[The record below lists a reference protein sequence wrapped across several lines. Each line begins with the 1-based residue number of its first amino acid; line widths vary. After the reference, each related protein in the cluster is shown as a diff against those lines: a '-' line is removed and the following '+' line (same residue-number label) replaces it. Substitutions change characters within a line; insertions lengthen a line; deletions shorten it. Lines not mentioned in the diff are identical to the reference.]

1 MPNSKNLVFFVLFTI
16 LFLRFRVDSF
26 HGTARI
32 SNVHIGAVLDL
43 NSPMGAMIE
52 LCLSLALSDFY
63 SIHSDYK
70 TRLSIHTKSAE
81 HELDVASA
89 VLEMLKNEEVH
100 GVLGP
105 QWSKEA
111 TFVAELGARAQVP
124 VISFTAKSR
133 ALSHSNSTYFVRTT
147 PDDIY
152 QVKSLAAICQG
163 FDWQE
168 VIVLYEDT
176 EYGNIFFSKLYKAFQ
191 EINIHLSYISAIST
205 SAEDVDLTKEL
216 NKTMEMY
223 TKVFLLHMNIA
234 LGHRLFVLARNAGM
248 MSEGYAWLMTDSLS
262 NFLTSVDTSPME
274 GVLGLRPHVPQS
286 KNLENF
292 TAKWKR
298 NAFFGK
304 PAIMELNMYGLWAYD
319 TVWALAL
326 AIERILP
333 LNSDLP
339 KSRQGELNISDIS
352 NLRVSQLGRRI
363 LTELLRTKFTGLSG
377 EFHLVDG
384 QLQPSAFEI
393 FNLIGTGNRTVGYWT
408 PDRGISKNV
417 SSIGESTYSTSTKEL
432 RGIMWPGDTLV
443 TPKAWGIPATRTLR
457 VGVPHIKGGFP
468 EFVNVKT
475 DKSTN
480 QSTASGFSIAIFEAS
495 LPLLPFR
502 LHYKFVPYED
512 DNRTQNGRCDDML
525 VKMHDQEYD
534 LVVGDVTILATRA
547 KIVDFTVPYTE
558 SGIIMV
564 VKNKRSRNMW
574 IFLKPLSWDL
584 WLTIVIACIII
595 GIVLRILEYE
605 ETTDTNTITWRQP
618 REQPG
623 LFCWFPIAILA
634 FPERNM
640 VANIWSRFLLV
651 VWLFVAYILMQS
663 YTAKLSAIFTVDQL
677 HFGFSDDSYI
687 GYQSGS
693 FVKDYLI
700 NDLKFNESKLK
711 DYTTIEEYHNAM
723 TLGSEKGG
731 IDVIYGELPYMK
743 LLMHKYPSQYMIRGQ
758 PNKTYGDGFGFAF
771 PRGSPLVIHFSRAI
785 LNVTQSTTMTMI
797 EQHNFGYPSNQDSV
811 INPDNPNLKA
821 YNFGGLFIILGSS
834 TIIALF
840 FSKTSVGRN
849 ITSMVS
855 KYGRKCSTFLFRA
868 KDHES
873 NPTNQA
879 KGSPSE
885 AVNESQNNTNIS
897 NTNLEAVPSPEPSTD
912 QGEANESEPTNTD
925 VISSGLVEIQLSESR
940 NVETPAEPNK

>member
-1 MPNSKNLVFFVLFTI
+1 MCASMFSVVSFNGTVH
-16 LFLRFRVDSF
+16 VD
-26 HGTARI
+26 
-32 SNVHIGAVLDL
+32 AVLDL

-52 LCLSLALSDFY
+52 LCLSMALTDFY
-63 SIHSDYK
+63 SIHSYYK
-70 TRLSIHTKSAE
+70 TRLSIRTKNAE

-89 VLEMLKNEEVH
+89 VTEMLKNEEMH
-100 GVLGP
+100 GVLGA

-168 VIVLYEDT
+168 IIVLYEDT

-191 EINIHLSYISAIST
+191 EVHIHLSYISAIST

-223 TKVFLLHMNIA
+223 TTVFLVHMNIS

-298 NAFFGK
+298 KAFFRK
-304 PAIMELNMYGLWAYD
+304 PAIMELNMYGLWACD

-333 LNSDLP
+333 LNSDLR

-384 QLQPSAFEI
+384 QLLPSAFEI
-393 FNLIGTGNRTVGYWT
+393 FNVIGTGDQTVGYWT

-432 RGIMWPGDTLV
+432 RAIMWSGDTLV
-443 TPKAWGIPATRTLR
+443 TPKAW
-457 VGVPHIKGGFP
+457 
-468 EFVNVKT
+468 

-480 QSTASGFSIAIFEAS
+480 QSIATGFSIAIFQAS
-495 LPLLPFR
+495 LPLLPFK
-502 LHYKFVPYED
+502 LNYEFLPYED
-512 DNRTQNGRCDDML
+512 DNRTQNGSYYDML
-525 VKMHDQEYD
+525 VKVHDQVIKVD
-534 LVVGDVTILATRA
+534 LSL
-547 KIVDFTVPYTE
+547 
-558 SGIIMV
+558 
-564 VKNKRSRNMW
+564 KN
-574 IFLKPLSWDL
+574 
-584 WLTIVIACIII
+584 
-595 GIVLRILEYE
+595 
-605 ETTDTNTITWRQP
+605 
-618 REQPG
+618 
-623 LFCWFPIAILA
+623 
-634 FPERNM
+634 
-640 VANIWSRFLLV
+640 
-651 VWLFVAYILMQS
+651 
-663 YTAKLSAIFTVDQL
+663 
-677 HFGFSDDSYI
+677 
-687 GYQSGS
+687 
-693 FVKDYLI
+693 YLI

-723 TLGSEKGG
+723 PLGSEKGG
-731 IDVIYGELPYMK
+731 IDVIYGELPCMK
-743 LLMHKYPSQYMIRGQ
+743 LLMHKYPSQYKIRGQ
-758 PNKTYGDGFGFAF
+758 RNKTYGDGFGFAF
-771 PRGSPLVIHFSRAI
+771 PKGSPLVIHFSREI
-785 LNVTQSTTMTMI
+785 LNITRSTNMTMI
-797 EQHNFGYPSNQDSV
+797 EQDNFGAGYPSNQDSN

-821 YNFGGLFIILGSS
+821 YNFGGLFIIFASS

-855 KYGRKCSTFLFRA
+855 KYGRKCSTFIFKA

-873 NPTNQA
+873 NTTNQA

-897 NTNLEAVPSPEPSTD
+897 NTNVEAVSSPEPSTD
-912 QGEANESEPTNTD
+912 QGEANDPNQQTQMSFHLH
-925 VISSGLVEIQLSESR
+925 LVKFSYLNQEMWKHQLQQPEYT
-940 NVETPAEPNK
+940 V